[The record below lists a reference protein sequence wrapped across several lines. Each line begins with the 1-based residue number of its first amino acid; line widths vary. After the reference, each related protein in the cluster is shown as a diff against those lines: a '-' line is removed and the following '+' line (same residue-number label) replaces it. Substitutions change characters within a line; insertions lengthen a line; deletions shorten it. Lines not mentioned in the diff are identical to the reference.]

1 MSHDRTDGRTTPPQ
15 QPPIDEVLPLISR
28 LCDGLLTRSECQ
40 RLERLLASSD
50 GGEAINLYLAAMEL
64 HTSLSW
70 RWHGSRQTVT
80 IPAGATPERRP
91 AVTASLLEWLDA
103 IGDRVASAVGNS
115 LLAVGRRLS
124 RRRGWLVVGLIAG
137 SLLIV
142 AGWASGIANGPL
154 QQVVSFFGTS
164 PRPQRLPG
172 SIACVTA
179 AHDAVWAALNEVH
192 KDGAGHWH
200 PNLFDSLFAGHRFE
214 LVSGLA
220 EISYDSGATIILQ
233 GPARLTITQPTQLE
247 LERGRATVTLDSRR
261 GSQPGEHVR
270 FAVVTPTATVH
281 DLGTSFG
288 VAVADSGTTDVVVF
302 AGVVDLLP
310 RGSASGQVVWSQRLT
325 AGSRA
330 RVDTARQVSEP
341 PVGVARQFVRTTPR
355 SADGVVPPPFPW
367 SAAAAVTMFDDPF
380 HGEGHLSGSSPVSH
394 GGRGAASWIA
404 PLSGW
409 RCEPAVGGLVTGDGA
424 AFLPVTIEP
433 GHLYRITVDLQVTAG
448 GQGWV
453 AVGLTN
459 SPDPRI
465 SEFTSV
471 SVLQRHNPAAA
482 ANECRLGRRRDS
494 RVLATD
500 RLSGRRRRTLI
511 LDTTAPVW
519 RVWATA
525 DGEGWTG
532 PFRLVDPLHR
542 QITHVGLAAFP
553 HTQAIVH
560 RLRVESLTLPV
571 EVSRSRV
578 PGSSARSFSLAS
590 TWLPFSPF
598 GSHVSPKSIRSIL

>member
-214 LVSGLA
+214 L
-220 EISYDSGATIILQ
+220 
-233 GPARLTITQPTQLE
+233 
-247 LERGRATVTLDSRR
+247 
-261 GSQPGEHVR
+261 
-270 FAVVTPTATVH
+270 
-281 DLGTSFG
+281 
-288 VAVADSGTTDVVVF
+288 
-302 AGVVDLLP
+302 
-310 RGSASGQVVWSQRLT
+310 
-325 AGSRA
+325 
-330 RVDTARQVSEP
+330 
-341 PVGVARQFVRTTPR
+341 
-355 SADGVVPPPFPW
+355 
-367 SAAAAVTMFDDPF
+367 
-380 HGEGHLSGSSPVSH
+380 
-394 GGRGAASWIA
+394 
-404 PLSGW
+404 
-409 RCEPAVGGLVTGDGA
+409 
-424 AFLPVTIEP
+424 
-433 GHLYRITVDLQVTAG
+433 
-448 GQGWV
+448 
-453 AVGLTN
+453 
-459 SPDPRI
+459 
-465 SEFTSV
+465 
-471 SVLQRHNPAAA
+471 
-482 ANECRLGRRRDS
+482 
-494 RVLATD
+494 
-500 RLSGRRRRTLI
+500 
-511 LDTTAPVW
+511 
-519 RVWATA
+519 
-525 DGEGWTG
+525 
-532 PFRLVDPLHR
+532 
-542 QITHVGLAAFP
+542 
-553 HTQAIVH
+553 
-560 RLRVESLTLPV
+560 
-571 EVSRSRV
+571 
-578 PGSSARSFSLAS
+578 
-590 TWLPFSPF
+590 
-598 GSHVSPKSIRSIL
+598 